1 MTIDLKSLRKLESL
15 PASAP
20 TRLGEDDDASL
31 LVLVKLRT
39 GASCPDY
46 VARRGELSDCL
57 FSAEVTASTLVRLE
71 ADDAVESV
79 AVSKLLPGMR

>member
-20 TRLGEDDDASL
+20 TRLGEDDASL
-31 LVLVKLRT
+31 LVVVKLRT